1 MGRKP
6 KMNTE
11 YSSSVFSERLKSARI
26 KAELSQKA
34 LSEQSGVSPLS
45 ICGYE
50 SSVKTPVLSSAYA
63 LAVALNVSLDWLC
76 GLSEE
81 NPSASTTRDFLF
93 FLARVIDTIADESIL
108 ELAENNLVSG
118 TPIYDFVIEYIK
130 FKGMLINWN
139 TDIGDIFEKVNHL
152 FQDFESYSVESLLS
166 KK

>member
-1 MGRKP
+1 M
-6 KMNTE
+6 
-11 YSSSVFSERLKSARI
+11 
-26 KAELSQKA
+26 
-34 LSEQSGVSPLS
+34 
-45 ICGYE
+45 
-50 SSVKTPVLSSAYA
+50 
-63 LAVALNVSLDWLC
+63 
-76 GLSEE
+76 
-81 NPSASTTRDFLF
+81 F